1 MQKDQLIK
9 ALDKNNQV
17 RVILARTTALVNEA
31 ADRHKTSATA
41 AAALGRVI
49 TAALIMAADLK
60 GERDMLTIRID
71 GNGPA
76 GPIIASADAH
86 GTVRA
91 LISNPQADLPSE
103 QPGKLAVGELVGKEG
118 FVEVIKDLGL
128 RQPFIGKVELV
139 SGEIAEDLA
148 SYYLKS
154 EQTPSLVA
162 LGVMVAPDLQ
172 VISAGGLLVQA
183 MPGADDELL
192 AQLEE
197 NITQMEKLI
206 AALEKT
212 PQLEVLMEQIMKGIE
227 YRLVGQQDLYF
238 KCNCSFERLR
248 NILSSLSEE
257 EMNKMLN
264 EEGQIEVVCNFCNEV
279 YHYRAEDILKH
290 KKASDTEV

>member
-1 MQKDQLIK
+1 
-9 ALDKNNQV
+9 
-17 RVILARTTALVNEA
+17 
-31 ADRHKTSATA
+31 
-41 AAALGRVI
+41 
-49 TAALIMAADLK
+49 
-60 GERDMLTIRID
+60 MLTIRID

-86 GTVRA
+86 GAVRA

-197 NITQMEKLI
+197 NITQMEKLS

>member
-9 ALDKNNQV
+9 AMDKNNQV
-17 RVILARTTALVNEA
+17 RVILARTTALANEA

-86 GTVRA
+86 GTARA
-91 LISNPQADLPSE
+91 LISNPQADLPSV
-103 QPGKLAVGELVGKEG
+103 QPGKLAVGDLVGKEG

-139 SGEIAEDLA
+139 SGEIAEDIA

-162 LGVMVAPDLQ
+162 LGVMVAQDLQ

-183 MPGADDELL
+183 MPGANDDLL
-192 AQLEE
+192 VQLEE
-197 NITQMEKLI
+197 NIAQIGKLST
-206 AALEKT
+206 ALEKT
-212 PQLEVLMEQIMKGIE
+212 SQLEVLVEQIMKGTDFHV
-227 YRLVGQQDLYF
+227 VGGQDLFF
-238 KCNCSFERLR
+238 KCSCSFERLS

-257 EMNKMLN
+257 EMNKMWN

-279 YHYRAEDILKH
+279 YHYRLEDIMKH
-290 KKASDTEV
+290 KKASDIEV